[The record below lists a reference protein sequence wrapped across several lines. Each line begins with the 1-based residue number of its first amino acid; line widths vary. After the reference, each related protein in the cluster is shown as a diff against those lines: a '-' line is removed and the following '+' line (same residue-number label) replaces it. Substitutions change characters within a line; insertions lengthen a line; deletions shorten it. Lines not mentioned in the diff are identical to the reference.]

1 MFFKTNLVVLWPENF
16 LDGNAKKKLEANFNN
31 SRQPKK
37 KETFKRILIRKCKGI
52 QDNNMQE
59 NKKQA
64 IKMSNETLKQDLWV
78 ENDIN
83 SMTLLLKKELEKQT
97 EHLLSCGNE
106 HPIS

>member
-1 MFFKTNLVVLWPENF
+1 
-16 LDGNAKKKLEANFNN
+16 
-31 SRQPKK
+31 
-37 KETFKRILIRKCKGI
+37 
-52 QDNNMQE
+52 MQE